1 MRLKYITVFAVLI
14 SAGVLFYGCSGKE
27 EKKESPTEDLL
38 REHAVISR
46 LLLIFDANAASLRSN
61 APANTQS
68 IIQTCDILRSFVQN
82 YHEKNE
88 EEYVFTSLE
97 KKGRMNDITGVLRQ
111 QHQVGRQ
118 LVDDIRNLASG
129 GSLQDPAARA
139 KLAGFMESFGKMYRP
154 HKAWEGTVVFPA
166 YYDSVSADTLDSV
179 GEKFEKNEKKLFGKN
194 GFENIVNKVGEIE
207 KPLGI
212 YDLSGFTP
220 KLTQ

>member
-1 MRLKYITVFAVLI
+1 MRLKYIAVFAFLI
-14 SAGVLFYGCSGKE
+14 SVGVLFYGCSGGE

-46 LLLIFDANAASLRSN
+46 LLMIFDANAAILRSN
-61 APANTQS
+61 ATANTQS

-88 EEYVFTSLE
+88 EDYIFASLE
-97 KKGRMNDITGVLRQ
+97 KKGRMTDITGTLRQ
-111 QHQVGRQ
+111 QHQLGRQ
-118 LVDDIRNLASG
+118 LVDNIRSLASSG
-129 GSLQDPAARA
+129 NMQDPASRA
-139 KLAGFMESFGKMYRP
+139 KLAGLMESFGKMYRP

-166 YYDSVSADTLDSV
+166 YYDSVSADTIDSV

-194 GFENIVNKVGEIE
+194 GFENIVNKMGELE

-220 KLTQ
+220 KVTQ